1 MFLSVV
7 KGIKDKSLTLW
18 AIMSKRSFFLVC
30 VLLFGVIWPSCS
42 IGEIQIIQFEPD
54 YQTLLEEKGTVW
66 LDSLCS
72 ETFQGRRSGT
82 MGNQL
87 AFDYL
92 CREIEELGYEPV
104 TQVFKTEGGK
114 TIHNIIIQIPGIVDS
129 SIVIGAHF
137 DGAVM
142 SNNKVHYQAAE
153 DNGSGTVTLLM
164 FLYYLKLVPIVPE
177 RTITC
182 CFWDGEESLDGK
194 TFRGSTHYVQSLPDS
209 LLHRVLHYENLDTI
223 GHDHDGS
230 NVIYMEYLGGERISQ
245 AAHEISKNGRFTY
258 HIRESTFFNSDYTPF
273 YKAGIPFINY
283 HDHYEYGCN
292 HPNHTPQDTKDAV
305 SVKRLTRIVLNV
317 FDCIQSY

>member
-1 MFLSVV
+1 M
-7 KGIKDKSLTLW
+7 KENRDIALTLLI
-18 AIMSKRSFFLVC
+18 IMKGRFIFLVC
-30 VLLFGVIWPSCS
+30 ILLFGVIWPSCS
-42 IGEIQIIQFEPD
+42 IGNIELVQCEQDYHIIM
-54 YQTLLEEKGTVW
+54 EEKGTIW

-82 MGNQL
+82 KGNEL

-92 CREIEELGYEPV
+92 LREISDLGYEPV
-104 TQVFKTEGGK
+104 SQVFKTERGK
-114 TIHNIIIQIPGIVDS
+114 TLRNIIVQIPGIVDS

-142 SNNKVHYQAAE
+142 SSNNVHYQAAE
-153 DNGSGTVTLLM
+153 DNGTGTVTLLM
-164 FLYYLKLVPIVPE
+164 FLYYLKLIPDVPE

-194 TFRGSTHYVQSLPDS
+194 TFRGSTHYVQNLSDS
-209 LLHRVLHYENLDTI
+209 LLRRVLHYENLDTI

-230 NVIYMEYLGGERISQ
+230 NVIYMEYLGNERIAQ
-245 AAHEISKNGRFTY
+245 AADEISRNGRFTY

-273 YKAGIPFINY
+273 YRAGIPFINY

-292 HPNHTPQDTKDAV
+292 HPNHTPMDTKDAV
-305 SVKRLTRIVLNV
+305 SINRLIRIVFNV